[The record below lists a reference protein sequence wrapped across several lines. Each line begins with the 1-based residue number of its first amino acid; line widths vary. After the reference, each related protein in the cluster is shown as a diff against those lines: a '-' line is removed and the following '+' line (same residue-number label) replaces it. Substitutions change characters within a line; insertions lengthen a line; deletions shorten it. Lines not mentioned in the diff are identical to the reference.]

1 MNYDLIKQNR
11 KISWFFLL
19 SVIFIIYLLQK
30 EINQF
35 FTSIICFLLI
45 ATIGVSHGSLDN
57 LKGKKLFKMYKIKNF
72 YLFYFYYILISFFII
87 GLWYILPSL
96 TIFSFL
102 LIASYHFGKEDTI
115 FNFDNEKKINNKIE
129 ISFLLKG
136 SIIIIAPITFHYQE
150 TYEIFSLLFL
160 NDSFF
165 LKTLNYIKYFDITNA
180 YELTFLKLLFIAS
193 ILSGLYLHTCKN
205 YIGLGD
211 FLGGDNLIPDFISII
226 ALNAIFD
233 PLIAFTI
240 YFCFLHSIRHTVSLI
255 YELDEKNF
263 KNGLNRFIKKAI
275 PLTLVTAIMF
285 VFAVY
290 YLANYYVLD
299 DAILK
304 VIFIGLAS
312 LTFPHILL
320 EYLLE
325 KNEK

>member
-1 MNYDLIKQNR
+1 MK
-11 KISWFFLL
+11 
-19 SVIFIIYLLQK
+19 
-30 EINQF
+30 
-35 FTSIICFLLI
+35 
-45 ATIGVSHGSLDN
+45 
-57 LKGKKLFKMYKIKNF
+57 
-72 YLFYFYYILISFFII
+72 
-87 GLWYILPSL
+87 
-96 TIFSFL
+96 
-102 LIASYHFGKEDTI
+102 
-115 FNFDNEKKINNKIE
+115 KKINNRIE

-136 SIIIIAPITFHYQE
+136 SIIILAPITFHYKE

-165 LKTLNYIKYFDITNA
+165 LKTLNYIKYFETYA
-180 YELTFLKLLFIAS
+180 YGLTFLNLLFISS

-205 YIGLGD
+205 SIGLGD

-240 YFCFLHSIRHTVSLI
+240 YFCFLHSTRHTVSLI

-263 KNGLNRFIKKAI
+263 KNGLSKFIKKAI
-275 PLTLVTAIMF
+275 PLTLVTATMF
-285 VFAVY
+285 IFAVY

-325 KNEK
+325 KNEKQRN